1 MKFSLVCSK
10 LCILFSLVTLAHAD
24 AASDL
29 TNLLNQT
36 QSMKANFSQST
47 FNNHGKVTQKTTGD
61 MALQRPGKFRWNVT
75 KPMPQ
80 LIIANQHKLWIYDP
94 DLEQVTIRAFNETSN
109 DAPAL
114 LLSHDN
120 ASLDQS
126 FTVTTM
132 TKNAEGKWF
141 LLTPKKKGEMFE
153 SIQMGFVNNQIHEMR
168 LQDNLGSNTVIQF
181 QGIQANPQLA
191 SSLFVFK
198 PSAKIDVIDETRK
211 K

>member
-1 MKFSLVCSK
+1 MKFSLFSSK
-10 LCILFSLVTLAHAD
+10 LIILFSFVTFAHAD
-24 AASDL
+24 AVSDL
-29 TNLLNQT
+29 TTMLNTT
-36 QSMKANFSQST
+36 QSMKANFTQST

-80 LIIANQHKLWIYDP
+80 LIIANQNKLWIYDP
-94 DLEQVTIRAFNETSN
+94 DLEQVTIRAFNQSSS

-120 ASLDQS
+120 ASLDQG
-126 FTVTTM
+126 FTVTTI

-141 LLTPKKKGEMFE
+141 QLTPKKKGEMFE
-153 SIQMGFVNNQIHEMR
+153 SIQMGFVNNQIREMR

-181 QGIQANPQLA
+181 QGIKVNPKLT
-191 SSLFVFK
+191 STLFVFK